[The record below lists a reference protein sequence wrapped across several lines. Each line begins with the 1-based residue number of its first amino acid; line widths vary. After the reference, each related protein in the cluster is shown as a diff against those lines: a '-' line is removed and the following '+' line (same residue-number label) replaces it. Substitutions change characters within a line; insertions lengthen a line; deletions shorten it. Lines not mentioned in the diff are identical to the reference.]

1 MSTDKKIKELYC
13 STFNEVHASD
23 ELKGLVE
30 NMAENKNRIWKNAL
44 KKVRL

>member
-1 MSTDKKIKELYC
+1 MSSEERIKEIYN
-13 STFNEVHASD
+13 STFTEVHASD